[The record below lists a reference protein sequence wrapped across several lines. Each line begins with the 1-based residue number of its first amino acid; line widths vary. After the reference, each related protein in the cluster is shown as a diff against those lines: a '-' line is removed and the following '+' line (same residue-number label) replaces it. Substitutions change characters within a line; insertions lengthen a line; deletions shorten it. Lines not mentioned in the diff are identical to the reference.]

1 MASGLRDLRVWHEAV
16 TTAAEV
22 AKACR
27 KAARP
32 DTRQLTDLVTRCA
45 ANVAVSIARAQA
57 RGSPASQR
65 DALLPA
71 LEGVAALET
80 GLAIARHAELLP
92 AAACAELTNRATSVG
107 RMLTGYLGYL
117 DRVAEADARSA
128 AIAGAPQAESN

>member
-16 TTAAEV
+16 ATAAEV
-22 AKACR
+22 AKVCR

-45 ANVAVSIARAQA
+45 ANVAVSIARAHA
-57 RGSPASQR
+57 RETPAAQR
-65 DALLPA
+65 EALRPA

-80 GLAIARHAELLP
+80 ALAIARLSELLP
-92 AAACAELTNRATSVG
+92 APACAELAHRAASVG
-107 RMLTGYLGYL
+107 RMVVGYLGYL

-128 AIAGAPQAESN
+128 ASAAAAPGVS

>member
-1 MASGLRDLRVWHEAV
+1 MASALRDLRVWNEAV

-45 ANVAVSIARAQA
+45 ANLAVSIGRAHARE
-57 RGSPASQR
+57 SPAAQR
-65 DALLPA
+65 DALRPA

-80 GLAIARHAELLP
+80 GLAIARQAELLP
-92 AAACAELTNRATSVG
+92 APACAELAHRAASVG
-107 RMLTGYLGYL
+107 RMLVGYLGYL
-117 DRVAEADARSA
+117 DRVAEADARSTA
-128 AIAGAPQAESN
+128 TAVAGTDAS